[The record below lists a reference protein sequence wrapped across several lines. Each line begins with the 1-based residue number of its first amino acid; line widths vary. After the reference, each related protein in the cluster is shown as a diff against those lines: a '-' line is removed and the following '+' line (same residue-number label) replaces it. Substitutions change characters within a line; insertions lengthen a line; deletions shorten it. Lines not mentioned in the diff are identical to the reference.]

1 MQLCIFEDKKT
12 SNFLPL
18 TYSRPVYDLICG
30 FTSLKNKIF
39 RSFPSLK
46 HSIHCRTYLTYVSAQ
61 YNPGV
66 LINSIEDDECLF
78 INGRIV
84 ADSNL
89 AKIFSKKKKENG
101 AYVSGDT
108 LIAAFISGSK
118 LESFRNNLSERS
130 RHQAGKDSIDM
141 EDFDGI
147 PAEEIEVK
155 TINYIWDIIN
165 LNGKELTNEFES
177 QLNKRKKK
185 NQKKISGKVFDGVH
199 LVNKKE
205 IIIEKGAVVKPGVVI
220 DASNGPVFIDK
231 NAEIFPNAVIEGPA
245 YIGESSKIKSAATIY
260 ENTSIGKVCKVGGE
274 VEGVIIMPYSNKQH
288 AGFIGH
294 AYLGSWVNLGADTN
308 NSDLKNNY
316 STVKAYVNGQI
327 IDSGSQ
333 FLGLTMGDHTKSA
346 INTMFNTGT
355 VVGFSC
361 NIFGSGFPDKFV
373 PSYTWG
379 GAENSKVYDVEKC
392 IGTAKIVM
400 GRRNK
405 IMSED
410 EENLFRKIFELTEVE
425 RNSVMA
431 V

>member
-1 MQLCIFEDKKT
+1 MQLCIFEDKKV

-18 TYSRPVYDLICG
+18 VYSRPVFDLVCG

-39 RSFPSLK
+39 RVFPSLK
-46 HSIHCRTYLTYVSAQ
+46 YSIHCRAYLKNISVQ
-61 YNPGV
+61 NNPGISV
-66 LINSIEDDECLF
+66 NSIENDECLF
-78 INGRIV
+78 INGRII
-84 ADSNL
+84 ADNNF
-89 AKIFSKKKKENG
+89 AKIFSKKKKENIV
-101 AYVSGDT
+101 YTSGDYV
-108 LIAAFISGSK
+108 IAAYLSGST
-118 LESFRNNLSERS
+118 LERLRNNL
-130 RHQAGKDSIDM
+130 KDNIDI
-141 EDFDGI
+141 EDFDGV
-147 PAEEIEVK
+147 PVEEIEIK
-155 TINYIWDIIN
+155 TVNYIWDIIN
-165 LNGKELTNEFES
+165 QNGKEISSEFGT
-177 QLNKRKKK
+177 LFNKRKKK
-185 NQKKISGKVFDGVH
+185 NQKKIQGEVFDGVH

-274 VEGVIIMPYSNKQH
+274 VEGAVIMPYSNKQH

-316 STVKAYVNGQI
+316 STVKAYVNGKM

-333 FLGLTMGDHTKSA
+333 FLGLTMGDHSKSA

-373 PSYTWG
+373 PSFTWG
-379 GAENSKVYDVEKC
+379 GADESKEYDVEKSLS
-392 IGTAKIVM
+392 TAKIVM

-410 EENLFRKIFELTEVE
+410 EENLFRKIFEMTAKE
-425 RNSVMA
+425 RNTVKSI
-431 V
+431 

>member
-1 MQLCIFEDKKT
+1 MRLCIFEDKKA

-30 FTSLKNKIF
+30 YSSLKNKIF
-39 RSFPSLK
+39 RLFPSLK
-46 HSIHCRTYLTYVSAQ
+46 HSIHCRAYLKNVSAQ
-61 YNPGV
+61 NNPGI

-89 AKIFSKKKKENG
+89 AKIFSKKKKENVV
-101 AYVSGDT
+101 YVSGDT
-108 LIAAFISGSK
+108 VIAAFLSGSK
-118 LESFRNNLSERS
+118 LESFKNNL
-130 RHQAGKDSIDM
+130 KDCIDI

-147 PAEEIEVK
+147 PIEEIEVK
-155 TINYIWDIIN
+155 TFDYVWDIIN
-165 LNGKELTNEFES
+165 LNGKELTKEFEI
-177 QLNKRKKK
+177 QFNKRKKK
-185 NQKKISGKVFDGVH
+185 NQKKILGEIFDGVH

-260 ENTSIGKVCKVGGE
+260 ENTSVSKVCKVGGE

-288 AGFIGH
+288 SGFIGH

-316 STVKAYVNGQI
+316 STIKTYVNGQM
-327 IDSGSQ
+327 IDSGSR
-333 FLGLTMGDHTKSA
+333 FLGLTMGDHSKSA

-361 NIFGSGFPDKFV
+361 NIFSSGFPNKFV
-373 PSYTWG
+373 PSFTWG
-379 GAENSKVYDVEKC
+379 GADDSKVYEVEKG
-392 IGTAKIVM
+392 ISTAKIVM

-410 EENLFRKIFELTEVE
+410 EENLFREIFELTEKE
-425 RNSVMA
+425 RNSVMTN
-431 V
+431 

>member
-1 MQLCIFEDKKT
+1 MQLCIFEDKKV

-18 TYSRPVYDLICG
+18 VYSRPVFDLVCG

-39 RSFPSLK
+39 RVFPSLK
-46 HSIHCRTYLTYVSAQ
+46 YSIHCRAYLKNISVQ
-61 YNPGV
+61 NNPGISV
-66 LINSIEDDECLF
+66 NSIEDDECLF
-78 INGRIV
+78 INGRII
-84 ADSNL
+84 ADNNF
-89 AKIFSKKKKENG
+89 AKIFSKKKKENIV
-101 AYVSGDT
+101 YTSGDYV
-108 LIAAFISGSK
+108 IAAYLSGSN
-118 LESFRNNLSERS
+118 LERLRNNL
-130 RHQAGKDSIDM
+130 KDNIDI

-147 PAEEIEVK
+147 PVEEIEIK
-155 TINYIWDIIN
+155 TVNYIWDIIN
-165 LNGKELTNEFES
+165 QNGKEISSEFET
-177 QLNKRKKK
+177 LFNKRKKK
-185 NQKKISGKVFDGVH
+185 NQKKIQGEVFDGVH

-274 VEGVIIMPYSNKQH
+274 VEGAVIMPYSNKQH

-316 STVKAYVNGQI
+316 STVKAYVNGKM

-333 FLGLTMGDHTKSA
+333 FLGLTMGDHSKSA

-373 PSYTWG
+373 PSFTWG
-379 GAENSKVYDVEKC
+379 GAGESKEYDVEKSLS
-392 IGTAKIVM
+392 TAKIVM

-410 EENLFRKIFELTEVE
+410 EENLFRKIFEMTAKE
-425 RNSVMA
+425 RNTVKSI
-431 V
+431 